1 MKKHAPYIKFKRT
14 LAAMGITY
22 KDIANV
28 IHTTEATVM
37 LKINGESDFYI
48 SEQRTICETFGI
60 DPAIFF
66 AVDVA

>member
-1 MKKHAPYIKFKRT
+1 MKKHAPYTKFKRT

-66 AVDVA
+66 AADVA